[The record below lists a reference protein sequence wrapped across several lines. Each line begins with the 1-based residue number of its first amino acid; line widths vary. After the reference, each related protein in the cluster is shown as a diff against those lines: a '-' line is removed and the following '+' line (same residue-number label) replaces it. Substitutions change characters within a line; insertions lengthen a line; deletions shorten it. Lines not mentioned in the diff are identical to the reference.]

1 MSDSKKETGKQ
12 SESRRQFL
20 KGLGVA
26 AAASAVSTVASTSA
40 QADVVEVKPEDKTAS
55 GYRETQHI
63 RDYYDSL

>member
-1 MSDSKKETGKQ
+1 MSENKKDSAQPNEK
-12 SESRRQFL
+12 RREFL

-26 AAASAVSTVASTSA
+26 AAASAAASVVSTSA
-40 QADVVEVKPEDKTAS
+40 QADVDVVSPEETPKS

>member
-1 MSDSKKETGKQ
+1 MSENKKETGKPDG
-12 SESRRQFL
+12 SRRQFL

-26 AAASAVSTVASTSA
+26 AAAGAAASTVSGAA
-40 QADVVEVKPEDKTAS
+40 QAEVTVKTPEQEETS

>member
-1 MSDSKKETGKQ
+1 MSDSKKETEKQ

-40 QADVVEVKPEDKTAS
+40 QADVVEVKPEDKPAS

>member
-1 MSDSKKETGKQ
+1 MSENQKETGKPN
-12 SESRRQFL
+12 EARRQFL

-26 AAASAVSTVASTSA
+26 AAAGTAATSVSGAVQAEVTVKTPA
-40 QADVVEVKPEDKTAS
+40 QVSQS

>member
-1 MSDSKKETGKQ
+1 MPQIKKETQ
-12 SESRRQFL
+12 EASSSRRQFL

-26 AAASAVSTVASTSA
+26 AATTAVAAGVSTSV
-40 QADVVEVKPEDKTAS
+40 QAAATTELPEGEKQT

>member
-1 MSDSKKETGKQ
+1 MSDSKKENATQ
-12 SESRRQFL
+12 ESRRQFL

-26 AAASAVSTVASTSA
+26 AAAGAVSTVASTSV
-40 QADVVEVKPEDKTAS
+40 QAEVTVVKPEEEKAS

>member
-1 MSDSKKETGKQ
+1 MSENQKETGTPN
-12 SESRRQFL
+12 EARRQFL

-26 AAASAVSTVASTSA
+26 AAVGAATTAVSVTA
-40 QADVVEVKPEDKTAS
+40 QAEVTVKTPEPKRQS

>member
-1 MSDSKKETGKQ
+1 MSENKKESAQLNEK
-12 SESRRQFL
+12 RREFL

-26 AAASAVSTVASTSA
+26 AAASAAASVISTSA
-40 QADVVEVKPEDKTAS
+40 QADVEVVSPEEKPKS